1 MRDLVQNIRSTS
13 KTEKA
18 VTWLKLISI
27 TGGGQI
33 IVQVVALLS
42 GILVIRLLPTE
53 EYGLYT
59 LANTMLG
66 TMVILADGGISS
78 GVMSEGGKVWKNKEQ
93 LGIVLATGLDLR
105 KKFAVGSLLVAIPVL
120 LYLLRH
126 HGASWFVSI
135 LLLLCLI
142 PAFFTALSGT
152 ILQIAPKLNQDILPL
167 QKNGVI
173 SNIIRFVLILFLFI
187 FPWAFVAILAAG
199 VAQIWTNTNLRKIS
213 AGFAN
218 VKQKPD
224 LKIRNEIL
232 KLVKR
237 VLPGSIFYCLTGQI
251 TIWLISIFGNTNS
264 VAQVGALGRLGMT
277 LTVFSAI
284 FSTLVIPRFARLP
297 DNKNILIKKLLLIQ
311 FALFGLGI
319 VIVGIT
325 YLFPSEILW
334 VLGKGYNNLEK
345 ELVLSM
351 AGNCLGL
358 VAGASFG
365 IATIRGWAINPLI
378 QIPVICLAIVGG
390 VLLIDISNLIG
401 ILKFNLFVYIVEIIL
416 AYANISVKISKIKEI
431 TRFK

>member
-1 MRDLVQNIRSTS
+1 MRGLVQNISSTS
-13 KTEKA
+13 KIEKT

-42 GILVIRLLPTE
+42 GILVIRLLPTQ

-78 GVMSEGGKVWKNKEQ
+78 GVMSEGGKVWKSKEQ
-93 LGIVLATGLDLR
+93 LGVVLATGLDLR
-105 KKFAVGSLLVAIPVL
+105 RKFAIGSLLVAIPVL

-126 HGASWFVSI
+126 HGASWMVAI

-173 SNIIRFVLILFLFI
+173 SNVIRFILILFLFI

-199 VAQIWTNTNLRKIS
+199 VAQIWTNVNLRKIS
-213 AGFAN
+213 AAFADVN
-218 VKQKPD
+218 QKPD

-251 TIWLISIFGNTNS
+251 TIWLISIFGNTSS

-284 FSTLVIPRFARLP
+284 FSTLVLPRFARLP
-297 DNKNILIKKLLLIQ
+297 DNKNILIKKLVLIQ
-311 FALFGLGI
+311 IALFGLGI
-319 VIVGIT
+319 VIVGVT
-325 YLFPSEILW
+325 YLFPGEILW
-334 VLGKGYNNLEK
+334 ILGKGYNNLQK

-365 IATIRGWAINPLI
+365 IATIRGWAINPLV
-378 QIPVICLAIVGG
+378 QIPAICLAITGG
-390 VLLIDISNLIG
+390 VLLIDISNLMG
-401 ILKFNLFVYIVEIIL
+401 VLKFNLFIYVAEILL
-416 AYANISVKISKIKEI
+416 AYANIFVKINRI
-431 TRFK
+431 T

>member
-1 MRDLVQNIRSTS
+1 MRGLVQNISSTS
-13 KTEKA
+13 KVEKT

-42 GILVIRLLPTE
+42 GILVIRLLPTQ

-93 LGIVLATGLDLR
+93 LGVVLATGLDLR
-105 KKFAVGSLLVAIPVL
+105 KKFAIGSLLVAIPVL

-126 HGASWFVSI
+126 HGASWIVAI

-173 SNIIRFVLILFLFI
+173 SNVIRFILILFLFI

-199 VAQIWTNTNLRKIS
+199 IAQIWTNVNLRKIS
-213 AGFAN
+213 ARFADAN
-218 VKQKPD
+218 QKPD

-251 TIWLISIFGNTNS
+251 TIWLVSIFGNTSS

-284 FSTLVIPRFARLP
+284 FSTLVLPRFARLP
-297 DNKNILIKKLLLIQ
+297 DDKNILIKKLLLIQ
-311 FALFGLGI
+311 IALFGLGI
-319 VIVGIT
+319 VIVSVT
-325 YLFPSEILW
+325 YLFPGEILW
-334 VLGKGYNNLEK
+334 ILGKGYNNLQK

-378 QIPVICLAIVGG
+378 QIPVICLAIIGG
-390 VLLIDISNLIG
+390 VFLIDISSLMG
-401 ILKFNLFVYIVEIIL
+401 VLKFNLFVFVIEILL
-416 AYANISVKISKIKEI
+416 AYANISVKISRIN
-431 TRFK
+431 